1 MFIGHF
7 GAGLAAKK
15 IDNKISL
22 GTLILASQFID
33 LMWPILLL
41 TGLEKA
47 AVEPGNTPFTPLNF
61 ISYPFSHSLLAVA
74 IWGFLFGFV
83 YYIIRQDFK
92 SSVLLGLLV
101 LSHWFLDLFTH
112 RPDLQ
117 IFPWSDMKVGLG
129 LWYSIPFTIIIE
141 GAIFAA
147 GIYLFLKAKK
157 ERDPKFVIRFWSLII
172 FLSFTYVM
180 NIMGPPP
187 PTYQELAYAGLAM
200 WIFVLWGYWIDKTPK
215 SKNA

>member
-33 LMWPILLL
+33 LIWPLLLL
-41 TGLEKA
+41 TGLEKVA
-47 AVEPGNTPFTPLNF
+47 IEPGNTAFTPLNF
-61 ISYPFSHSLLAVA
+61 ISYPFSHSFLAVA
-74 IWGFLFGFV
+74 VWGFLFGTA
-83 YYIIRQDFK
+83 YYIFRHDIK
-92 SSVLLGLLV
+92 SSLLLGLLV

-117 IFPWSDMKVGLG
+117 VFPWSDWKVGLG

-147 GIYLFLKAKK
+147 GIYLFLKAHKD
-157 ERDPKFVIRFWSLII
+157 RDPKFGIRFWSLII
-172 FLSFTYVM
+172 FLSFTYIM
-180 NIMGPPP
+180 NIIGPPP
-187 PTYQELAYAGLAM
+187 PTDQELAYAGLAM
-200 WIFVLWGYWIDKTPK
+200 WIFVLWGYWIDKKPK
-215 SKNA
+215 SKNE